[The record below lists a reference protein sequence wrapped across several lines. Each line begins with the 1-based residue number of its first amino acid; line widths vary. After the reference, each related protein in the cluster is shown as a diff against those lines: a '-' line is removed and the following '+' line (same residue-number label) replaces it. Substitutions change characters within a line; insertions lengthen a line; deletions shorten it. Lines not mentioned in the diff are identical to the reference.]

1 MSTGAN
7 KAMIIFSFYYDYDSR
22 ARKVGETRRR
32 IKAGR
37 KEKHLWH
44 WCAVSGWEEGYQA
57 ETRGDGPKPVRKY
70 PFDAVWHPVVLRVHV
85 HCQAAIGCIPMGQGY
100 KILERQNE
108 LTVPSVAPKSQLL
121 TLWQPPNNSRMKL
134 SALSIFSLYAPPLWL
149 SSCSLVMLV
158 LNLAVNNAFKAQV

>member
-22 ARKVGETRRR
+22 ASKVGETRRR

-57 ETRGDGPKPVRKY
+57 EPRGDGPKPVRKY

-121 TLWQPPNNSRMKL
+121 TL
-134 SALSIFSLYAPPLWL
+134 
-149 SSCSLVMLV
+149 
-158 LNLAVNNAFKAQV
+158 